1 LKGSLP
7 HAFVSKVVDI
17 RYLIVIAESCDR
29 AELGRL
35 LQLLLGCA
43 VNCGHKQQYI
53 TVIMGMEESVQR
65 VIMQAIQV
73 CPKIP

>member
-1 LKGSLP
+1 MCRDLSSVGYFP
-7 HAFVSKVVDI
+7 GEH
-17 RYLIVIAESCDR
+17 CDR
-29 AELGRL
+29 GELGRL

-43 VNCGHKQQYI
+43 VNCVQKQAYI

-73 CPKIP
+73 WILSLLRPF